1 MISLS
6 AIKWQIISGVAGVS
20 LLAATGGLIY
30 SRIEIRHLRNV
41 VAKLTTKIK
50 TVEAD
55 LATET
60 TNRANLETAIA
71 RQNAEWQRQSTAAA
85 TRLAT
90 TQQKLEAAQVAARK
104 ARARATAMLTIPLN
118 GDTVC
123 ERVMDAD
130 RRVLESLQ

>member
-6 AIKWQIISGVAGVS
+6 AIKWQIVSGVAGVA

-30 SRIEIRHLRNV
+30 GRIEIRYLRNV
-41 VAKLTTKIK
+41 VAKLTTEIK
-50 TVEAD
+50 TVRVD

-60 TNRANLETAIA
+60 ANRANLEAA
-71 RQNAEWQRQSTAAA
+71 VERQNAELARQSAAGAARLASAKQQLAAA
-85 TRLAT
+85 QRATR
-90 TQQKLEAAQVAARK
+90 EAQ
-104 ARARATAMLTIPLN
+104 ARATAMLTVPLN